1 MYLPVV
7 DYFSRFPEV
16 TKLTITTPQGV
27 INELRSIFA
36 RHAIPEIL
44 KSDNGPQYSYQ
55 EMKDFLS
62 PIGFKHIT
70 SSPHYPLSNGLAESM
85 ASSRIKTHSLPY

>member
-1 MYLPVV
+1 MIASKLPDFPSQKVASDLFYCQRNMYLPVV

-44 KSDNGPQYSYQ
+44 KSDNGPQYTYQ
-55 EMKDFLS
+55 EMKDFLFLLL
-62 PIGFKHIT
+62 G
-70 SSPHYPLSNGLAESM
+70 LS
-85 ASSRIKTHSLPY
+85 T